1 MLLEVNQQIM
11 GGTWEKITFNDILT
25 AMRSII
31 VAIIDEV
38 KDLIIQEL
46 LKFSIEKLRPI
57 IEMLSSYIVR
67 ERLDDIASAME
78 EIIRNCP
85 IIWFKFG
92 NQNLETKID
101 TVDYADIDVSS
112 TKKGEQ
118 PSTNK
123 C

>member
-1 MLLEVNQQIM
+1 MLLEVNQQLM
-11 GGTWEKITFNDILT
+11 GGTWEKITFKDILT
-25 AMRSII
+25 AMQSII
-31 VAIIDEV
+31 VAIINEV

-46 LKFSIEKLRPI
+46 LKFTLEKLRPI
-57 IEMLSSYIVR
+57 IDMLSSLIVR
-67 ERLDDIASAME
+67 ERLDDIAEAMA

-92 NQNLETKID
+92 NQNLETKLD

-112 TKKGEQ
+112 NKEGEQ
-118 PSTNK
+118 PSTNN